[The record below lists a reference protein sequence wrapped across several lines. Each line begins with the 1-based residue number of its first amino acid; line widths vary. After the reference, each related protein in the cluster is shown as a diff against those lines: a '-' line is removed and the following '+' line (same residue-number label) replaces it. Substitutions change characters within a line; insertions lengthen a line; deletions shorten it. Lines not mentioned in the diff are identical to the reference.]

1 MRPFYISALAISLI
15 ATQAAAE
22 EGHKHLDAHEHGAGE
37 LMVALEG
44 SELLIELR
52 LPGMDVVGFEH
63 APENHAQHEAIDTA
77 ADKLKTAANV
87 VELPGAAKC
96 ALEEAH
102 IKAPFA
108 EDKHENEHGH
118 EKEHGHDEHKD
129 EHKGEMHSEF
139 MAEYHFHCDAP
150 QNVDTLNVKAFATF
164 PTLEEVDYQ
173 LVGPKGQKGGE
184 LEPHNTKIAF

>member
-44 SELLIELR
+44 NELLVELR

-63 APENHAQHEAIDTA
+63 APENHTQHEAIDKA
-77 ADKLKTAANV
+77 ADKLKTVANV
-87 VELPGAAKC
+87 IELPRAAKC
-96 ALEEAH
+96 AVEEAH
-102 IKAPFA
+102 VKAPYT
-108 EDKHENEHGH
+108 EEQHKDEHGH
-118 EKEHGHDEHKD
+118 EKEHGHDEH
-129 EHKGEMHSEF
+129 EGETHSEF

-164 PTLEEVDYQ
+164 PTLEEIDYQ

-184 LEPHNTKIAF
+184 LEPNNTKIGF